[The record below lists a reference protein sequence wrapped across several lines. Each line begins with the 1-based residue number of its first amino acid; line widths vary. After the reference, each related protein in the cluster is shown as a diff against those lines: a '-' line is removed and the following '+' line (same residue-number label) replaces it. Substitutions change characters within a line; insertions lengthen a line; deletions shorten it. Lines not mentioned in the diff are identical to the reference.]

1 MGVLVVVVVVLDGS
15 DKICVRCAEGLFR
28 FWDWH
33 LMFQWVILG
42 ILYLLLGSNVAGS
55 IQRPTDG
62 GLHSKDGYS

>member
-1 MGVLVVVVVVLDGS
+1 ML
-15 DKICVRCAEGLFR
+15 
-28 FWDWH
+28 
-33 LMFQWVILG
+33 QWVILG